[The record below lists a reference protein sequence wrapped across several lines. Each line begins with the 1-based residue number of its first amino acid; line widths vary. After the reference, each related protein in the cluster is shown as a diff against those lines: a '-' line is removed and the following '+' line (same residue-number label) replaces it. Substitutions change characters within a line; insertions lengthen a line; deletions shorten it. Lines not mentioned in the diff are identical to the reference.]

1 MKHVC
6 PRAEGA
12 HYLVEGLEPS
22 QDGSFY
28 RAQGTITRLVRPGET
43 DPLAGGQFGSRHSAT
58 PTMRVVRTPATLAD
72 LQETDTVGSGI
83 LVQCVQDK
91 SKLRARVVSDGFD
104 PNWNMRFPRSIRQ
117 ENTLY
122 VVDRVN
128 PGPGNTYIASG
139 DIRRF
144 VQAA

>member
-1 MKHVC
+1 
-6 PRAEGA
+6 
-12 HYLVEGLEPS
+12 
-22 QDGSFY
+22 
-28 RAQGTITRLVRPGET
+28 
-43 DPLAGGQFGSRHSAT
+43 
-58 PTMRVVRTPATLAD
+58 
-72 LQETDTVGSGI
+72 
-83 LVQCVQDK
+83 VQDK

-104 PNWNMRFPRSIRQ
+104 PNWNMRFPRGIRQ

-139 DIRRF
+139 DIKRF